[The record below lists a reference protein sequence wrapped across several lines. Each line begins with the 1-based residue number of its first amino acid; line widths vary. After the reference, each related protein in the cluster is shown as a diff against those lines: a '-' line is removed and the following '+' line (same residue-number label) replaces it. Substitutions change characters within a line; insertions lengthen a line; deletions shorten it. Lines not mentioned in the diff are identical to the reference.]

1 MKKKIIT
8 IVIVALMIF
17 SICSCCFT
25 IFQQTFN
32 IIEYV
37 DIISNSG
44 TIIANSKARN
54 VYYYLFS
61 SIFAIIRDLTI
72 TSCIVIYGIILLHFL
87 QSKLSQEIECQILAR
102 VELIKEK
109 VRVRKNLKTKQI
121 REKNLL
127 QYQKKT
133 EKIQQKIDKLNQ
145 ENE

>member
-1 MKKKIIT
+1 M
-8 IVIVALMIF
+8 
-17 SICSCCFT
+17 
-25 IFQQTFN
+25 
-32 IIEYV
+32 
-37 DIISNSG
+37 
-44 TIIANSKARN
+44 
-54 VYYYLFS
+54 
-61 SIFAIIRDLTI
+61 IRDLTI
-72 TSCIVIYGIILLHFL
+72 TSCIIIHGIVILHFL

-109 VRVRKNLKTKQI
+109 ARVRKNLKTKQI